1 MSMMDFALHYPRKWY
16 AEGFADGSARER
28 QRIIGAILANT
39 DMTDESKLQAIAS
52 ANSATQS
59 RPHPLS
65 TN

>member
-16 AEGFADGSARER
+16 AEGFADGSAKER
-28 QRIIGAILANT
+28 QHIIAAIAANP
-39 DMTDESKLQAIAS
+39 DMTDEAKLQAIAS
-52 ANSATQS
+52 ANSATES